1 MTVLQAIAMAL
12 SCFTRIPMPQV
23 EWNERNM
30 RYLLAAFP
38 LAGAVV
44 GSCYL
49 LWWLACDALG
59 FSALFR
65 AAGLVLLP
73 LAITGG
79 IHMDGFADV
88 IDAHSSHAGPER
100 KRQIL
105 KDPHVGSF
113 AVMGI
118 CGYLIANFALA
129 SELDARL
136 LPAYACIPVVSRC
149 LSAYAAVSWP
159 TASPTGMLAS
169 MSGGANKAAVRRMAL
184 VELCGVVT
192 GMMWC
197 NAGATCVSVA
207 VAVALLAWL
216 KHFSAREFGGMSGDL
231 LGFYVQVSELAMLAG
246 IVLTGRVM

>member
-1 MTVLQAIAMAL
+1 
-12 SCFTRIPMPQV
+12 MPQV

-30 RYLLAAFP
+30 RYLMAAFP

-44 GSCYL
+44 GGCFW

-73 LAITGG
+73 LAVTGG

-88 IDAHSSHAGPER
+88 VDAHSSHADPER

-118 CGYLIANFALA
+118 CGYLIANLALA

-136 LPAYACIPVVSRC
+136 LPVCACVPMVSRC
-149 LSAYAAVSWP
+149 LSAYAAVSWRI
-159 TASPTGMLAS
+159 ASPTGMLAS
-169 MSGGANKAAVRRMAL
+169 LGGSANKPVVRGAAMM
-184 VELCGVVT
+184 ELCVVIAC
-192 GMMWC
+192 MMWC
-197 NAGATCVSVA
+197 NAGAACVSVA

-216 KHFSAREFGGMSGDL
+216 KRFSAREFGGMNGDL
-231 LGFYVQVSELAMLAG
+231 LGFYVQVSELAMLLC
-246 IVLTGRVM
+246 IVLAEKVM